1 MRLRIKFYIAIL
13 LLLPCI
19 TFAAELKINIKGT
32 SPELTNI
39 IRNDLHLHQA
49 TSESK
54 LTTSRIKNL
63 FHLAEEQI
71 TATLEAKGYYSSS
84 IHSSLNLQPDTIP
97 EQEKWLAVFIIN
109 PGKVTKISDINIEIT
124 GPGATNPKLKQLL
137 KTPKLIPGNTITH
150 ENYEDTKD
158 DLLADLNALGYLQ
171 ASFEENII
179 EINRNDYIANIKFKI
194 YTGEQYVFGKV
205 TFNKTSYPYDF
216 LIKFA
221 PFHPGDAYELEK
233 LIEFQSNL
241 EGSDLFS
248 KIRFDTINNLS
259 DPNNTVVPIHVR
271 LDQKLNNR
279 YSGSVGYGTDT
290 GFRGSLAW
298 LHRRADTEGHKVFTS
313 ILASQVRSIA
323 QLNYIIPGSHPATD
337 KYILGVLGQVEKFEE
352 LYSRKA
358 EISGNKIM
366 KRGKLES
373 MYGIW
378 YFTET
383 FRIVHGDPTINKKYL
398 LPTAKW
404 VWTDAKTTDEFEFGT
419 RCDIRI
425 RGGIQGVMSDNSVGE
440 IEANAK
446 KIFPMTQQ
454 MRLLLRTNLGA
465 VASHSFDLLPPS
477 LRFFAGGDES
487 VRGYAYNSLG
497 PLADP
502 GDPDSTTGGRYL
514 FIASGEIEHK
524 LYEKISGVVFFD
536 AGNTAL
542 SMKMPLALGTG
553 VGIRYKTPVGKFR
566 LDLAKPLNTVVNKHW
581 RVHVNFGT
589 DL

>member
-1 MRLRIKFYIAIL
+1 MRLGIKFYITIL
-13 LLLPCI
+13 LVLPSLA
-19 TFAAELKINIKGT
+19 FAAELKINFKGVN
-32 SPELTNI
+32 PELNSS
-39 IRNDLHLHQA
+39 IRGDLHLQQA
-49 TSESK
+49 ASEPK
-54 LTTSRIKNL
+54 LTTNRIKNL
-63 FHLAEEQI
+63 YHLANEQI
-71 TATLEAKGYYSSS
+71 TSTLEAKGYYNSTVTSDLS
-84 IHSSLNLQPDTIP
+84 LQPGTTA
-97 EQEKWLAVFIIN
+97 EQEKWLATFTVD
-109 PGKVTKISDINIEIT
+109 PGKATKINNVTIDIA

-137 KTPKLIPGNTITH
+137 KTPKLVHGEVIVH

-158 DLLADLNALGYLQ
+158 DLLADLNAQGYLQ
-171 ASFEENII
+171 ASFEESIL
-179 EINRNDYIANIKFKI
+179 EVNRNDYTSNIKFKI
-194 YTGEQYVFGKV
+194 YTGQQYVFGKV
-205 TFNKTSYPYDF
+205 TFNKTSYPDDF
-216 LIKFA
+216 LIRFA
-221 PFHPGDAYELEK
+221 PFRPGDSYELQK

-241 EGSDLFS
+241 ESSDLFS

-259 DPNNTVVPIHVR
+259 DPNNQIVPIHVR

-279 YSGSVGYGTDT
+279 YTGSIGYGTDT

-298 LHRRADTEGHKVFTS
+298 LHRREETEGHKVFTS
-313 ILASQVRSIA
+313 IVASQVRSIA

-337 KYILGVLGQVEKFEE
+337 KYIFGVLGQIERFEE

-366 KRGKLES
+366 KRGKMES

-404 VWTDAKTTDEFEFGT
+404 VWTDAKATDEFEFGS
-419 RCDIRI
+419 RVDIRI
-425 RGGIQGVMSDNSVGE
+425 RGGVQGIMSDNSVGE

-465 VASHSFDLLPPS
+465 VASRSFDSLPPS

-502 GDPDSTTGGRYL
+502 TDPDSTTGGRYL
-514 FIASGEIEHK
+514 FIVSGEVEHK

-542 SMKMPLALGTG
+542 SMKMPLAFGTG

-566 LDLAKPLNTVVNKHW
+566 LDLAKPLNTVVKKHL

-589 DL
+589 DF